1 MNREAGKGPFSVP
14 KEPLDLPA
22 QDRQGGPLLAVIDAA
37 GETFCYVG
45 LMDCHGRDL
54 AAAKAR
60 ARRIA
65 ESLNKSEGFTGAQG
79 HAEPIE
85 RLVKASRIALAANAT
100 AREPLGG
107 MDELRKALEPF
118 EGVAA

>member
-1 MNREAGKGPFSVP
+1 VNREAGKGPFSVP
-14 KEPLDLPA
+14 KEVLPLPA
-22 QDRQGGPLLAVIDAA
+22 ADRQGGPLLPVIDAA

-65 ESLNKSEGFTGAQG
+65 ESLNKTEGFGGSQPVPYVAEDGALMAPEG
-79 HAEPIE
+79 FCFEVGGEGEIT
-85 RLVKASRIALAANAT
+85 LA
-100 AREPLGG
+100 PLLSFRGG
-107 MDELRKALEPF
+107 S
-118 EGVAA
+118 VS